1 MHARHLM
8 LVPPTADDT
17 LAILRSKTEQ
27 YEMRSQQIL
36 LGRAT
41 ERILGL
47 GFDFDRWWCGVV
59 RGGAWCGVVMRW
71 CGGVVVGGMG
81 GVGYGGGG
89 GILGLGLISTF
100 SRIWPPSWP
109 PAYPMYDSSHH
120 T

>member
-1 MHARHLM
+1 M

-59 RGGAWCGVVMRW
+59 RGGAGWCVVWCGDAVVWW
-71 CGGVVVGGMG
+71 CGGG
-81 GVGYGGGG
+81 GYGWGGLWRRWRHSW
-89 GILGLGLISTF
+89 LGLDLDLFSYMASVMASSIS
-100 SRIWPPSWP
+100 
-109 PAYPMYDSSHH
+109 HV
-120 T
+120 